1 MHALCI
7 CPSPG
12 LATYHAQVPGRVE
25 MNLNPI
31 VSPEQ
36 GMLVLPPRWIL
47 LLQFN
52 RTFVYLFIC
61 KYFQIH
67 IMRIQQILSMY
78 FTICIND
85 VNSSIKC
92 WKSTWGW
99 ASRSTH
105 EQQMGCSIRDPFDSK
120 RVRHE
125 TQDISYFPKKKIL
138 SLNWMAIV
146 AGVHIQHNQVKN
158 YPKRKHTTFCQTWSS
173 LPLVA
178 ASTRFGVWK
187 NGHLQQWSFKSLMTM
202 WIFLVNTSGNLVP
215 FFESDERVI
224 ILEYAWISYAFN
236 FVCKK
241 SVRKTHAIGR
251 CWNVHGI
258 YNLWYLSPGWHHI
271 LGLGHFYHALPLLG
285 RVCMSQ

>member
-1 MHALCI
+1 MWTP
-7 CPSPG
+7 PSSVENQHEDGHPDPRMNNKWDVRSAIRSIQKG
-12 LATYHAQVPGRVE
+12 SDMKLKTYHIFR
-25 MNLNPI
+25 
-31 VSPEQ
+31 
-36 GMLVLPPRWIL
+36 
-47 LLQFN
+47 
-52 RTFVYLFIC
+52 
-61 KYFQIH
+61 
-67 IMRIQQILSMY
+67 
-78 FTICIND
+78 
-85 VNSSIKC
+85 
-92 WKSTWGW
+92 
-99 ASRSTH
+99 
-105 EQQMGCSIRDPFDSK
+105 
-120 RVRHE
+120 
-125 TQDISYFPKKKIL
+125 KKKIL
-138 SLNWMAIV
+138 SLTWMAIV

-241 SVRKTHAIGR
+241 SVRKTHAIGK